1 MLLTFPLPNRNTVN
15 LELPSFTLD
24 VNQIPIRPPVQRSRA
39 LDGLGRLEWNYF
51 EHHKV
56 ELCVTPET
64 QAEIT
69 QGVHVQSLGAAA
81 YQRYLKSELYKRRPP
96 EATLQLSNA
105 EANELWSDMRVVL
118 WPTVKENNFSARQIA
133 DVNQVFYHSV
143 SSGSTA
149 DNSVFVTQDANFLER
164 ARLFYERYGVTMLD
178 PNAAW
183 ERYQQRYKLEMPT
196 TGQLDDLWSRQ
207 QQLFSRIRSSTG
219 W

>member
-1 MLLTFPLPNRNTVN
+1 MALSFPLPNRNTVN

-24 VNQIPIRPPVQRSRA
+24 VNQIPIRPPAQQSWDLR
-39 LDGLGRLEWNYF
+39 GLGGLEWNYF

-64 QAEIT
+64 HAEIT
-69 QGVHVQSLGAAA
+69 QGVRVQSLGSAA
-81 YQRYLKSELYKRRPP
+81 YQCYLKSELYKRRPP

-105 EANELWSDMRVVL
+105 EANELWVDMRNLL
-118 WPTVKENNFSARQIA
+118 WPKVKNSSLIRRQIA
-133 DVNQVFYHSV
+133 DVNQVFYHAV

-149 DNSVFVTQDANFLER
+149 DNSVFVTQDGNFLER
-164 ARLFYERYGVTMLD
+164 AKPIYERYGVTVLN

-183 ERYQQRYKLEMPT
+183 ERYQPKYNLEAPT

-207 QQLFSRIRSSTG
+207 QQLFSSVRGSSG